1 MKDFNL
7 RAYLAEFIGTF
18 ILVFFGTGSAVL
30 YSGASANALL
40 ILTVPIVF
48 GLTIVA
54 VYYSIGHISGGHV
67 NPAVSLAMYFDNRIS
82 LKDMFLYMFS
92 QLLGALSASALLFA
106 LISNIP
112 NAELKTVGL
121 GANGFEKASLMNIT
135 LIGAFLTEIILTGIF
150 VFVVL
155 SVSKKENYSST
166 GGLAIGSVL
175 TLVHFFG
182 IALTGTSVNPARSLA
197 PAIILKLV
205 GLGTALNQVWLF
217 IIAPLLGAVLAVTI
231 YKLMTNK

>member
-155 SVSKKENYSST
+155 SVSKKENSST
-166 GGLAIGSVL
+166 GGLAIGGVL

-197 PAIILKLV
+197 PAIILKLA